1 MHVQVTKGG
10 APQCLHPCP
19 QQLHP
24 SCPAFRPVLLHACS
38 TGASGPPVSCHARAI
53 RSMCRAAHTAGL
65 HQQFQKSLS
74 LQKQWRFSATMP
86 AALHCRDRNSRKL
99 DHMLAPQPGEVL
111 RRHVVLLQAVLCATQ
126 LLLQACTSNKICQ
139 PLSIVIGMFLHPCQQ
154 PGLHSLSF
162 KPASSAAC
170 ALSRHMMSYGIMPC
184 LRKLSQRPRSPY
196 CRHLPAV
203 SDVALSA

>member
-1 MHVQVTKGG
+1 MSASMPSAIAPFLPCIPASFAACVLHRRVRSSGVMPRSRNPFHVPGSPYCRP
-10 APQCLHPCP
+10 APAISEVAL
-19 QQLHP
+19 
-24 SCPAFRPVLLHACS
+24 SAEAVAFFCDHAS
-38 TGASGPPVSCHARAI
+38 T
-53 RSMCRAAHTAGL
+53 
-65 HQQFQKSLS
+65 
-74 LQKQWRFSATMP
+74 
-86 AALHCRDRNSRKL
+86 LHCRDRNSRKL